1 MAVNFVKNMQEK
13 HESDMVWNTIPVIAH
28 HQINLAVV
36 QKKELRQDLVYIN
49 KKTEV
54 RYKHRPHKE
63 APRM

>member
-1 MAVNFVKNMQEK
+1 MG
-13 HESDMVWNTIPVIAH
+13 H

-54 RYKHRPHKE
+54 RYKNGPHTE
-63 APRM
+63 APSM